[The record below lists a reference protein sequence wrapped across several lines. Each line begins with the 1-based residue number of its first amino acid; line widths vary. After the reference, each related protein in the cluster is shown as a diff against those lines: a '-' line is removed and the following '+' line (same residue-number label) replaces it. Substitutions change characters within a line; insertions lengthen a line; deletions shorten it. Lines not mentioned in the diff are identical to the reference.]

1 MTSNSIEATA
11 SAQLLDGDTVVV
23 DRVAW
28 ERLNPDPTPDYTDGA
43 WAYFGDVARAHTWK
57 LGAPRV
63 WAGDHWG
70 DADTAEQAALDMLR
84 AVAWARQEAQP

>member
-1 MTSNSIEATA
+1 MTSNSIEASA

-28 ERLNPDPTPDYTDGA
+28 ERLNPDPEPDYTDGA
-43 WAYFGDVARAHTWK
+43 WAYFGEVARAHTWK

-63 WAGDHWG
+63 WAGERWG

-84 AVAWARQEAQP
+84 AVAWARQEAQS

>member
-1 MTSNSIEATA
+1 MTSNSIEASA
-11 SAQLLDGDTVVV
+11 SAQLLDGGTVVV

-43 WAYFGDVARAHTWK
+43 WAYFGEVARAHTWK

-84 AVAWARQEAQP
+84 AVAWARQEAQS